1 MSTTPTAPAAETPS
15 LHPLRVG
22 DFRRFWAG
30 ATVSLFGDQFYFVAL
45 PWLVLQLT
53 GSGLALG
60 TVLMVAAI
68 PRAVFMLVGGATS
81 DRISPRRI
89 MIATAIART
98 LLVSAIAALLY
109 LHRIALWHIYLLAG
123 AFGFADA
130 FSYPAVQALIPALVA
145 LDRLP
150 AANALIGGSVQLSTT
165 AGPAPAGWTVKRWG
179 IAPAFV
185 VDAISFLFV
194 IAALFTIPDPP
205 AAPRSQ
211 RRGMAHSIL
220 EGLRYVA
227 HDPPM
232 RALLLVI
239 AGLNFGVAGPLLVG
253 LAAMAKTRFASATV
267 FGTLLSSMAAGALV
281 GTFLPA
287 VMPRQRHRGPL
298 LLVFSF
304 LVGAG
309 MVAIGFLHHVWTIAV
324 ILAVIGLG
332 SGLVSVHL
340 QAWFQARVERGLL
353 GRVLSVLMFA
363 AVGLIP
369 FSYVLAGALV
379 EINLTL
385 MFAVSGAILLLV
397 TAVAATNRAVRAID

>member
-1 MSTTPTAPAAETPS
+1 MSASVAASGSETPS
-15 LHPLRVG
+15 LHPLQVG
-22 DFRRFWAG
+22 NFRRFWVG
-30 ATVSLFGDQFYFVAL
+30 ATISLFGDQFYFVAL

-60 TVLMVAAI
+60 TVLMVAAV

-89 MIATAIART
+89 MIATAIARM
-98 LLVSAIAALLY
+98 LLVGAIAALIY
-109 LHRIALWHIYLLAG
+109 LHRIALWHLYLLAA

-130 FSYPAVQALIPALVA
+130 FSYPALQALIPSLVA

-179 IAPAFV
+179 IATAFV
-185 VDAISFLFV
+185 ADAVSFLFV
-194 IAALFTIPDPP
+194 IAALLTIPDPP
-205 AAPRSQ
+205 PAPAAP
-211 RRGMAHSIL
+211 RRGMAHAIL

-239 AGLNFGVAGPLLVG
+239 AGLNFGVAGPLVVG
-253 LAAMAKTRFASATV
+253 LAAMAKIRFASATV
-267 FGTLLSSMAAGALV
+267 FGTLLSAMAGGALV

-287 VMPRQRHRGPL
+287 LFRRQRHRGPL
-298 LLVFSF
+298 LLAFSF
-304 LVGAG
+304 VVGAG
-309 MVAIGFLHHVWTIAV
+309 MSVIGFLHQVWAIAA

-340 QAWFQARVERGLL
+340 QAWFQARVDRALL

-379 EINLTL
+379 EVNLTV
-385 MFAVSGAILLLV
+385 MFVASGAILLLV
-397 TAVAATNRAVRAID
+397 TGIAAMNRAVRAID